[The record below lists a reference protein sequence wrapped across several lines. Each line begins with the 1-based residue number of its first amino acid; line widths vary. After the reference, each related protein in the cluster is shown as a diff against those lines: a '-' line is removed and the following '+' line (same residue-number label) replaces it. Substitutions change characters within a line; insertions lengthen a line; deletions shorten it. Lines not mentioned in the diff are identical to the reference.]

1 MIATSPSLLGRESPA
16 QNGESGRSL
25 LITRV
30 RAEPLVFGREIRRWD
45 WMALWLRYVIN
56 SARRFTINNRLLGYS
71 LEWTKRGQTARS
83 CGRGSYG
90 YQDLAA
96 GPVS

>member
-56 SARRFTINNRLLGYS
+56 SARRFTINNRLIDLYAQWPAMMAAP
-71 LEWTKRGQTARS
+71 ERIRTA
-83 CGRGSYG
+83 
-90 YQDLAA
+90 DLCAQ
-96 GPVS
+96 PRHRP